1 MFFRVFADTVVINFI
16 SAVVIAPRTAAAV
29 GDFVAFAVDAVVV
42 KPFDPR

>member
-29 GDFVAFAVDAVVV
+29 GDFGGLAVDAVEV